1 MTSLTRAALTV
12 ALGLALASPVPLSAQ
27 AVTSAFTYQGELRAG
42 GNPANANFDMEFRLF
57 NAATGGT
64 QIGPV
69 VTRLNVPAVNG
80 LFNVQLDF
88 GASQFAGDRQWL
100 EVRIKPAGS
109 GSYETLSPRTEV
121 TATPYALGAVAA
133 LPNAVTTTSIV
144 DGTIGTADIDAT
156 QIQRRVTGSCPTGQ
170 YVRVVAQDGTV
181 TCGTDATG
189 SGTVT
194 SIATGAGLTGGPI
207 TTSGTIS
214 VAPGGIGAAQI
225 NDTQVQRRV
234 TGTCTGTNYVQQ
246 VNADGTVGCGP
257 APTASGW
264 SLTGNGGTNPA
275 TNFIGTTDA
284 QAFVVRTQNV
294 QSLRIEP
301 STILFG
307 GNPITANVI
316 AGSSANNVTPGVRGA
331 TIAGGGVPS
340 GDSEPAFPN
349 EAPNQVTDVY
359 GSIGGGYANRA
370 GDNAGTQLD
379 APFATVAGGSR
390 NIGGGGWA
398 VIGGGGDNTVGPG
411 GFGTIGGGLGNIVSG
426 DAATVSG
433 GELNIASGG
442 WGGVGGGLQ
451 NTASGGQ
458 STVSGGRENTASG
471 NDSVIGGGFR
481 NTASGALS
489 VVAGGRENT
498 ASGIDSVVAGGQ
510 LNCAGGALSWAGGR
524 RAKVRPGASPG
535 SGSCAGLP
543 SYPGGNGDFG
553 SFVWADSQNADFVS
567 SGSDQF
573 LVRAN
578 GGVGVNT
585 NQLDFGAAL
594 TISNRLGAGLLTSID
609 LKAGGNPNKFSI
621 LGNFNTSVPRFAI
634 LRVQSPVSLPLLVLD
649 ENNDLT
655 VASQAFKPGGGPW
668 AVPSDTRLKS
678 HVESLGGTLDRLLKL
693 RGVRFEYR
701 PEVTPKAMY
710 LPGQQIGFI
719 AQEVEQVFPDWVAE
733 SADGYKTVGPRGFEA
748 LTVEALRELRAE
760 SAAIDGG
767 QSARIA
773 ALEAENA
780 TLRSSQQRLAVDN
793 AALRAESA
801 ELRARLER
809 LEALVAGRASEE
821 R

>member
-1 MTSLTRAALTV
+1 MNASPRFLRVHRRPTPSLARAALAA
-12 ALGLALASPVPLSAQ
+12 ALGLALAGPLPAAAQ

-42 GNPANANFDMEFRLF
+42 GNPASANFDMEFRLF

-88 GASQFAGDRQWL
+88 GPSQFAGDRQWL

-133 LPNAVTTTSIV
+133 LPNSVTTTSIV

-189 SGTVT
+189 TGTVT

-207 TTSGTIS
+207 TTSGTIA

-234 TGTCTGTNYVQQ
+234 TGTCTGTNYLQQ

-257 APTASGW
+257 APAASGW
-264 SLTGNGGTNPA
+264 SLTGNLGTNPA

-284 QAFVVRTQNV
+284 QPFVVRTRNA

-316 AGSSANNVTPGVRGA
+316 AGSSTNNVAPGVRGA
-331 TIAGGGVPS
+331 TIAGGGIPS
-340 GDSEPAFPN
+340 GDSDPDYSGEGPN
-349 EAPNQVTDVY
+349 RVNGDYGTVGGGYNNQA
-359 GSIGGGYANRA
+359 GSGQAATVGGGIANAASGGLSTVGGGSSNNASGGSSTIGGGSANVA
-370 GDNAGTQLD
+370 SGNQSTVGGGSANVASADSAI
-379 APFATVAGGSR
+379 VAGGSG
-390 NIGGGGWA
+390 NVASANGSAVAGGSSNQARGQ
-398 VIGGGGDNTVGPG
+398 
-411 GFGTIGGGLGNIVSG
+411 FGIVSG
-426 DAATVSG
+426 
-433 GELNIASGG
+433 
-442 WGGVGGGLQ
+442 GL
-451 NTASGGQ
+451 
-458 STVSGGRENTASG
+458 
-471 NDSVIGGGFR
+471 
-481 NTASGALS
+481 
-489 VVAGGRENT
+489 
-498 ASGIDSVVAGGQ
+498 
-510 LNCAGGALSWAGGR
+510 LNCAGGSYSWVGGY
-524 RAKVRPGASPG
+524 RAKVRPGVDPG
-535 SGSCAGLP
+535 AGACGSLGI
-543 SYPGGNGDFG
+543 YPGGPGDQGTFI
-553 SFVWADSQNADFVS
+553 WADSQNFNFVS
-567 SGSDQF
+567 TGENQF
-573 LVRAN
+573 LVRAD
-578 GGVGVNT
+578 GG
-585 NQLDFGAAL
+585 FG
-594 TISNRLGAGLLTSID
+594 
-609 LKAGGNPNKFSI
+609 
-621 LGNFNTSVPRFAI
+621 FNTSTIPTGIEAVFRSRTGPNEHVDLYLRPASHGRGINIAMIPGAGAAGMNIAQYDGTTFVDRI
-634 LRVQSPVSLPLLVLD
+634 LLASNGD
-649 ENNDLT
+649 FT
-655 VASQAFKPGGGPW
+655 VTAQAFKPGGGSW
-668 AVPSDTRLKS
+668 AVPSDARLKAD
-678 HVESLGGTLDRLLKL
+678 VEPLAGTLDRLLQL
-693 RGVRFEYR
+693 RGVRYAYR

-710 LPGQQIGFI
+710 LPGPQVGFI
-719 AQEVEQVFPDWVAE
+719 AQEVERVFPDWVSE
-733 SADGYKTVGPRGFEA
+733 GADGYKTVGPRGFEA

-780 TLRSSQQRLAVDN
+780 KLRTELDRRD
-793 AALRAESA
+793 AEY
-801 ELRARLER
+801 RARLER
-809 LEALVAGRASEE
+809 LESLIAGRGGEE

>member
-1 MTSLTRAALTV
+1 V
-12 ALGLALASPVPLSAQ
+12 ALGLALASPLPAAAQ
-27 AVTSAFTYQGELRAG
+27 AVTSAFTYQGELRTG

-133 LPNAVTTTSIV
+133 LPNSVTTTSIV

-189 SGTVT
+189 TGTVT

-225 NDTQVQRRV
+225 DDTEVQRRV

-246 VNADGTVGCGP
+246 VNADGTVACGP
-257 APTASGW
+257 SAW
-264 SLTGNGGTNPA
+264 SLNGNAGTNPA

-284 QAFVVRTQNV
+284 QPFVVRTRNV

-301 STILFG
+301 AAELFG
-307 GNPITANVI
+307 GDPITANVI

-340 GDSEPAFPN
+340 GNSDPSFFDEGPN
-349 EAPNQVTDVY
+349 RVTDAY
-359 GSIGGGYANRA
+359 GTVGGGYANRA
-370 GDNAGTQLD
+370 GDDTLGTINR
-379 APFATVAGGSR
+379 PFAMVGGGSL
-390 NIGGGGWA
+390 NTASGGA
-398 VIGGGGDNTVGPG
+398 STVS
-411 GFGTIGGGLGNIVSG
+411 GGLGNI
-426 DAATVSG
+426 
-433 GELNIASGG
+433 ASGYSST
-442 WGGVGGGLQ
+442 VGGGER
-451 NTASGGQ
+451 NTASGDW
-458 STVSGGRENTASG
+458 STVGGGERNTASG
-471 NDSVIGGGFR
+471 NASTVTGGER
-481 NTASGALS
+481 
-489 VVAGGRENT
+489 
-498 ASGIDSVVAGGQ
+498 
-510 LNCAGGALSWAGGR
+510 NCAGGRYSWAGGR
-524 RAKVRPGASPG
+524 RAKVRPATDPGG
-535 SGSCAGLP
+535 SGTCSGLT
-543 SYPGGNGDFG
+543 YPDGFGDEGTFL
-553 SFVWADSQNADFVS
+553 WADSQPSDFIS
-567 SGSDQF
+567 TGSNQF
-573 LVRAN
+573 LVRAD
-578 GGVGVNT
+578 GG
-585 NQLDFGAAL
+585 FG
-594 TISNRLGAGLLTSID
+594 
-609 LKAGGNPNKFSI
+609 
-621 LGNFNTSVPRFAI
+621 FNTSNVPTGVEAVFRSRGSGDQSTDLY
-634 LRVQSPVSLPLLVLD
+634 LRTASHGRGI
-649 ENNDLT
+649 NLT
-655 VASQAFKPGGGPW
+655 MVPGAGAAEFRIAQFDGTTSTDRMLVASNGDFTVTAQAFKPGGGVW
-668 AVPSDTRLKS
+668 AMVSDARLKS
-678 HVESLGGTLDRLLKL
+678 GVEPLTGTLDRLLQL

-710 LPGQQIGFI
+710 LPGPQVGFI
-719 AQEVEQVFPDWVAE
+719 AQEVERVFPDWVAE

-780 TLRSSQQRLAVDN
+780 
-793 AALRAESA
+793 ALRAESA

-809 LEALVAGRASEE
+809 LESLISEGAGAE